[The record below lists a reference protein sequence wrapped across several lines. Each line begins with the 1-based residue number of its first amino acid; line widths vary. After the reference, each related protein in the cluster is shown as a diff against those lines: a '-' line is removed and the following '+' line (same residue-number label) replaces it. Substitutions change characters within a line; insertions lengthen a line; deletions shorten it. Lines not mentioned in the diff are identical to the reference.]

1 MGTACRAFKL
11 EDPQTVPICPPDRIS
26 TTIQEQTSMSNSP
39 YIHEVTAENFEQI
52 VIQGSMERPVLVDFW
67 ASWCQPCQMLMPV
80 LAKLAEE
87 YQGRFILAKVN
98 TEEQQAVAAQFG
110 IRSIPDVRL
119 FHGGREV
126 DGFTGALPE
135 SAIREFL
142 DKHIPRESD
151 RTVEQAMQALAAG
164 DTASAITALEAA
176 AAADPDNPRIPVA
189 LAQAHMTASD
199 WEAAKAALDRLPASE
214 QEQPEVTRLR
224 GQLHFASEAPPAQDL
239 PELEARLASDEND
252 SEARYRLAMGLV
264 LQQRFEQ
271 AIEHLLTLMRK
282 DRQYGDDAARKAL
295 LRLFDMLGD
304 DPLVQDGRR
313 RLFNLMH

>member
-1 MGTACRAFKL
+1 MGTACRTFKL
-11 EDPQTVPICPPDRIS
+11 EDPQTAPICPPDRIS
-26 TTIQEQTSMSNSP
+26 TTTQEQTSMSNSP
-39 YIHEVTAENFEQI
+39 YIQEVTAENFEQV

-98 TEEQQAVAAQFG
+98 TEEQQTVAAQFG

-151 RTVEQAMQALAAG
+151 STVEQAMQALATG
-164 DTASAITALEAA
+164 DTASAIAALEAA

-189 LAQAHMTASD
+189 LAQAHMTAGD

-214 QEQPEVTRLR
+214 QDQPEVTRLR

-239 PELEARLASDEND
+239 PELEARLAADEND

>member
-1 MGTACRAFKL
+1 
-11 EDPQTVPICPPDRIS
+11 
-26 TTIQEQTSMSNSP
+26 MSDSP
-39 YIHEVTAENFEQI
+39 YIQEVTAENLEVTAENFEQV
-52 VIQGSMERPVLVDFW
+52 VIHGSMERPVLVDFW

-151 RTVEQAMQALAAG
+151 STVEQAMQALAAG

-189 LAQAHMTASD
+189 LAQTHITAGD

-214 QEQPEVTRLR
+214 QDQPEVARLL

-239 PELEARLASDEND
+239 PELETRLAADEND

-295 LRLFDMLGD
+295 LRLFDMLGG
-304 DPLVQDGRR
+304 DPLAQDGRR

>member
-1 MGTACRAFKL
+1 
-11 EDPQTVPICPPDRIS
+11 
-26 TTIQEQTSMSNSP
+26 MSESP
-39 YIHEVTAENFEQI
+39 FIHEVTAENFEQI
-52 VIQGSMERPVLVDFW
+52 VIQGSLERPVLVDFW
-67 ASWCQPCQMLMPV
+67 ASWCQPCQMLIPV

-87 YQGRFILAKVN
+87 YQGRFVLAKVN

-119 FHGGREV
+119 FFGGREV

-142 DKHIPRESD
+142 DKHIPRASD
-151 RTVEQAMQALAAG
+151 STVEQAMQALAAG
-164 DTASAITALEAA
+164 DTATAVSALEQAA
-176 AAADPDNPRIPVA
+176 AEDPDNPRIPVA
-189 LAQAHMTASD
+189 LAQAHMTAGD

-214 QEQPEVTRLR
+214 QNQPEVARLR
-224 GQLHFASEAPPAQDL
+224 GQLHFASEAPPAAEL
-239 PELEARLASDEND
+239 PALEQRLAEDGND

-264 LQQRFEQ
+264 LQQRFAD

-282 DRQYGDDAARKAL
+282 DRRYGDDAARQAL
-295 LRLFDMLGD
+295 LKLFDMLGD
-304 DPLVQDGRR
+304 DPLVQEGRR

>member
-1 MGTACRAFKL
+1 
-11 EDPQTVPICPPDRIS
+11 
-26 TTIQEQTSMSNSP
+26 MSDSP
-39 YIHEVTAENFEQI
+39 YIQEVTAENFEQV
-52 VIQGSMERPVLVDFW
+52 VIHGSMERPVLVDFW

-151 RTVEQAMQALAAG
+151 STVEQAMQALAAG

-189 LAQAHMTASD
+189 LAQTHITAGD

-214 QEQPEVTRLR
+214 QDQPEVARLL
-224 GQLHFASEAPPAQDL
+224 GQLHFTSEAPPAQDL
-239 PELEARLASDEND
+239 PELETRLAADEND

-295 LRLFDMLGD
+295 LRLFDMLGG
-304 DPLVQDGRR
+304 DPLAQDGRR

>member
-1 MGTACRAFKL
+1 
-11 EDPQTVPICPPDRIS
+11 
-26 TTIQEQTSMSNSP
+26 MSDSP
-39 YIHEVTAENFEQI
+39 YIQEVTAENFEQV
-52 VIQGSMERPVLVDFW
+52 VIHGSMERPVLVDFW

-151 RTVEQAMQALAAG
+151 STVEQAMQALAAG

-189 LAQAHMTASD
+189 LAQTHMTAGD

-214 QEQPEVTRLR
+214 QDQPEVTRLL
-224 GQLHFASEAPPAQDL
+224 GQLHFASEAPPVQDL
-239 PELEARLASDEND
+239 PELETRLAADEND

-304 DPLVQDGRR
+304 DPLAQDGRR

>member
-1 MGTACRAFKL
+1 
-11 EDPQTVPICPPDRIS
+11 
-26 TTIQEQTSMSNSP
+26 MSDSP
-39 YIHEVTAENFEQI
+39 YIQEVTAENFEQV
-52 VIQGSMERPVLVDFW
+52 VIHGSMERPVLVDFW

-151 RTVEQAMQALAAG
+151 STVEQAMQALAAG

-189 LAQAHMTASD
+189 LAQTHMTAGD

-214 QEQPEVTRLR
+214 QDQPEVARLL

-239 PELEARLASDEND
+239 PELEARLAADEND

-304 DPLVQDGRR
+304 DPLAQDGRR